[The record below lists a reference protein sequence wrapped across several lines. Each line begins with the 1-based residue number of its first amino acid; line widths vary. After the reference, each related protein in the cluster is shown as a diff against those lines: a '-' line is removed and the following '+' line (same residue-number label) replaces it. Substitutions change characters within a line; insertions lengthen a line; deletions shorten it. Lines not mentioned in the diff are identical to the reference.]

1 MIKGSIERLCMHL
14 ELSLY
19 SGYALI
25 FVELAMLNLVEVNSS
40 IFFRVEILD
49 IYFSH
54 QYILKVLSS
63 RYLQL

>member
-1 MIKGSIERLCMHL
+1 MIKGSIERLCMH
-14 ELSLY
+14 SLY

-25 FVELAMLNLVEVNSS
+25 FVELALLNLVEVNSS